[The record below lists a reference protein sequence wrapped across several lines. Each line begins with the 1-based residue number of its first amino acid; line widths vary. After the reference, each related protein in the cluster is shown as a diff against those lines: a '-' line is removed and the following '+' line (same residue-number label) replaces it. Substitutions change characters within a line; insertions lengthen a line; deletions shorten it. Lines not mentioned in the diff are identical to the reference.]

1 LKLGRRPGSFTSF
14 VDSFT
19 EETILRVEASS
30 SGEIL
35 VTFRLYDSHGV
46 LVQDSDGCQSYPA
59 GAEVRS
65 DDDEVLL
72 SVPAD
77 DDGYVSYCLYNA
89 SGTLLTRSDGMRT
102 QLFGGVRIVGNKP
115 LSGRPP
121 AAKAAPVVAE

>member
-35 VTFRLYDSHGV
+35 VTFRLYDCHGT
-46 LVQDSDGCQSYPA
+46 LVQDSDGGQSYPA
-59 GAEVRS
+59 GAEVRA

-72 SVPAD
+72 SLPSD
-77 DDGYVSYCLYNA
+77 DEGLVSYCLYNR

-102 QLFGGVRIVGNKP
+102 QLFGGVRIIGNKP

-121 AAKAAPVVAE
+121 AAKVAPAVAE